1 MADDVMAEFKNRRFI
16 VAADHLLDQPGEHV
30 VILSDFEYWNDH
42 YNELEHWIQHNGGR
56 IKGMG
61 LTLPDAP
68 TLTAFCLR
76 WS

>member
-1 MADDVMAEFKNRRFI
+1 MVNDIMAEFKNRRFV
-16 VAADHLLDQPGEHV
+16 VAPADLLENPGEHV

-42 YNELEHWIQHNGGR
+42 YDELQDWVKQNNGFIQ
-56 IKGMG
+56 GMG
-61 LTLPDAP
+61 LTLPDAR

>member
-1 MADDVMAEFKNRRFI
+1 MANDVMAEFKNRRFV
-16 VAADHLLDQPGEHV
+16 VAPADLLENPGEHV

-42 YNELEHWIQHNGGR
+42 YDELQDWVKQNNGYIQ
-56 IKGMG
+56 GMG

>member
-1 MADDVMAEFKNRRFI
+1 MADDIMAEFKNRRFV
-16 VAADHLLDQPGEHV
+16 VAPADLLENPGEHV

-42 YNELEHWIQHNGGR
+42 YDELQDWIKQNNGF
-56 IKGMG
+56 IQGMG

>member
-1 MADDVMAEFKNRRFI
+1 MANDVMAQFKNRRFV
-16 VAADHLLDQPGEHV
+16 VAPADLLENPGEHV

-42 YNELEHWIQHNGGR
+42 YDELQDWVKQNNGFIQ
-56 IKGMG
+56 GMG

>member
-1 MADDVMAEFKNRRFI
+1 MADDVMAEFKNRRFV
-16 VAADHLLDQPGEHV
+16 VAPADLLENPGEHV

-42 YNELEHWIQHNGGR
+42 YDELQDWVKQNNGFIQ
-56 IKGMG
+56 GMG

>member
-1 MADDVMAEFKNRRFI
+1 MANDVMAEFKNCRFV
-16 VAADHLLDQPGEHV
+16 VAPADLLENPGEHV

-42 YNELEHWIQHNGGR
+42 YDELQDWVKQNNGFIQ
-56 IKGMG
+56 GMG

>member
-1 MADDVMAEFKNRRFI
+1 MANDVMAQFKNRRFVI
-16 VAADHLLDQPGEHV
+16 APADLLENPGEHV

-42 YNELEHWIQHNGGR
+42 YDELQDWVKQNNGFIQ
-56 IKGMG
+56 GMG

>member
-1 MADDVMAEFKNRRFI
+1 MANDVMAEFKHSRFV
-16 VAADHLLDQPGEHV
+16 VAPAHLLENPGEHV
-30 VILSDFEYWNDH
+30 VILSDFRYWNDH
-42 YNELEHWIQHNGGR
+42 YDELESWVKQHGGY

-61 LTLPDAP
+61 LTLPNAH

>member
-1 MADDVMAEFKNRRFI
+1 MVDDVMVEFKHSRFV
-16 VAADHLLDQPGEHV
+16 VAPNYLLDNPGEHI
-30 VILSDFEYWNDH
+30 VILCDFEYWNNH
-42 YNELEHWIQHNGGR
+42 YDELESWIELHGGY

-61 LTLPDAP
+61 LTLPDAQ

>member
-1 MADDVMAEFKNRRFI
+1 MANDVMAEFKNVRFV
-16 VAADHLLDQPGEHV
+16 VAPADLLENPGEHV

-42 YNELEHWIQHNGGR
+42 YDELQDWVKQNNGFVQ
-56 IKGMG
+56 GMG

>member
-1 MADDVMAEFKNRRFI
+1 MADDIMAEFKNRRFI

-30 VILSDFEYWNDH
+30 VILSDFEFWNDH
-42 YNELEHWIQHNGGR
+42 YDELNAWAEQHSGYIQ
-56 IKGMG
+56 GMG
-61 LTLPDAP
+61 LILPDAP

>member
-16 VAADHLLDQPGEHV
+16 IAPDHLLDKPGDYLI
-30 VILSDFEYWNDH
+30 ILSDFEYWSDH
-42 YNELEHWIQHNGGR
+42 YDELQVWVNDNQGHIQ
-56 IKGMG
+56 GMG
-61 LTLPDAP
+61 LTLPDAR

>member
-1 MADDVMAEFKNRRFI
+1 MANDVMAEFKNRRFV
-16 VAADHLLDQPGEHV
+16 VAPADLLENPGEHV

-42 YNELEHWIQHNGGR
+42 YNELQDWVKQNNGFIQ
-56 IKGMG
+56 GMG

>member
-1 MADDVMAEFKNRRFI
+1 MADDIMAEFKNRRFI
-16 VAADHLLDQPGEHV
+16 VAPNHLLDNPGEHV

-42 YNELEHWIQHNGGR
+42 YDELQDWVKQNNGFIQ
-56 IKGMG
+56 GMG